1 MGDICCY
8 WFTFVSS
15 SPITT
20 TVGLRIIAHLFH
32 TIIDTRK
39 MAAEEKKQKKTSTIS
54 TYRLRRKIQAK
65 TKAL

>member
-20 TVGLRIIAHLFH
+20 TVGLRIIAHVLH
-32 TIIDTRK
+32 TIIDTRI
-39 MAAEEKKQKKTSTIS
+39 MAAEVKSKK
-54 TYRLRRKIQAK
+54 
-65 TKAL
+65 KALYVPTCSKDRFKLINSQKH